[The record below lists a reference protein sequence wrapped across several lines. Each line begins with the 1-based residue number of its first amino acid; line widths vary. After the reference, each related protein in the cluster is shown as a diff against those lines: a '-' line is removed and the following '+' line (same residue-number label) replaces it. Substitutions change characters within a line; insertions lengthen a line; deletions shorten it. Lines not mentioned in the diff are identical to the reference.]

1 MKYCLSSRQGKEFL
15 SCADEI
21 MVQSK
26 DYLTLFDLLEKF
38 PQKTFIL
45 RVELDSNID
54 WNIIRGC
61 NKNGNLICCLENL
74 QDIEKCRI
82 YGVPFYYAYQVN
94 SFFELQG
101 LKDLGVVYAYIGMPL
116 FFQMDE
122 VKKVGI
128 PLRAIPNLA
137 YDAYIPHM
145 NGICGQWIRPEDMD
159 IYEEYFS
166 ACEFKTTSEE
176 KERALFRIYAQD
188 KKWPGDL
195 STLISNLNVSC
206 NNNVVYKDLVEKRL
220 NCGQVCQQRGSCHY
234 CERALTF
241 DQTVIEYKES
251 KSK

>member
-1 MKYCLSSRQGKEFL
+1 MKYCLSSRQSKEYL
-15 SCADEI
+15 SYADEI

-26 DYLTLFDLLEKF
+26 DYLALFDLLERF

-45 RVELDSNID
+45 MIEKNCNVD

-82 YGVPFYYAYQVN
+82 YGVRFYYAYPVN

-101 LKDLGVVYAYIGMPL
+101 LKHLGVEYVHLGMPL
-116 FFQMDE
+116 FFQMEE
-122 VKKVGI
+122 VKSFNI
-128 PLRAIPNLA
+128 PVRAIPNIA

-145 NGICGQWIRPEDMD
+145 NGICGQWIRPEDMFL
-159 IYEEYFS
+159 YEEYVS
-166 ACEFKTTSEE
+166 ICEFKDSSLDKE
-176 KERALFRIYAQD
+176 KALFRIYSQD
-188 KKWPGDL
+188 KAWPGDL
-195 STLISNLNVSC
+195 KDLITNLNLSC
-206 NNNVVYKDLVEKRL
+206 NNNVVYKDLAEKRL

-251 KSK
+251 K

>member
-1 MKYCLSSRQGKEFL
+1 MKYCLSSRQSQEYL
-15 SCADEI
+15 SQADEI

-26 DYLTLFDLLEKF
+26 DYLTLFDLLDKF

-45 RVELDSNID
+45 RIENSNSVD

-74 QDIEKCRI
+74 KDIEKCRI
-82 YGVPFYYAYQVN
+82 AGVRFYYAYPVN

-101 LKDLGVVYAYIGMPL
+101 LKNVGVEYVHLGMPL
-116 FFQMDE
+116 FFQMEE
-122 VKKVGI
+122 VKAFNI
-128 PLRAIPNLA
+128 PVRVIPNVA

-159 IYEEYFS
+159 TYEEYVDV
-166 ACEFKTTSEE
+166 CEFKDAPVDKE
-176 KERALFRIYAQD
+176 KALFRIYAQD

-195 STLISNLNVSC
+195 NALITNLNLSC
-206 NNNVVYKDLVEKRL
+206 NNNVVYKDLAEKRL
-220 NCGQVCQQRGSCHY
+220 NCGQMCQQHGSCHY